1 MGYNVE
7 QLITEF
13 RRQMDDVVE
22 PYYWSDTEIIQY
34 LNLAQQEFYTHTHML
49 KTSETLTVTA
59 GEKMVDIPS
68 YAVEIRKAYL
78 VSNGRKLD
86 VLNMNRADE
95 YFADDDYGTQLT
107 GQWRTVK
114 GTPRAIILDVETDK
128 GQLVPE
134 PVSDDSVELYFA
146 SIPTKEIVSRSSTL
160 TVSDSRHQMALIL
173 YMRSLGYDR
182 QDSDTQ
188 DTEKS
193 MAYEQRFFNAI
204 SRFKAENNNKT
215 TGARTVRYGGL

>member
-22 PYYWSDTEIIQY
+22 PYYWSEPEILQY
-34 LNLAQQEFYTHTHML
+34 LNLAQQRFCAFTYVL
-49 KTSETLTVTA
+49 KGSEPVAVTA
-59 GEKMVDIPS
+59 DDPWVDIPS
-68 YAVEIRKAYL
+68 YVVEIRKAYL
-78 VSNGRKLD
+78 ASNGRKLD
-86 VLNMNRADE
+86 VLNLNRADE

-107 GQWRTVK
+107 GQWRTVT
-114 GTPRAIILDVETDK
+114 GTPRAIVLDIETDK
-128 GQLVPE
+128 GRLVPK
-134 PVSDDSVELYFA
+134 PVENDSIELYYA
-146 SIPTKEIVSRSSTL
+146 HTPKKEIVSRGSSLSIT
-160 TVSDSRHQMALIL
+160 DSRHQMALIL

-188 DTEKS
+188 DTQKS
-193 MAYEQRFFNAI
+193 IAYEQRFFEAAGY
-204 SRFKAENNNKT
+204 FKSENDNKT